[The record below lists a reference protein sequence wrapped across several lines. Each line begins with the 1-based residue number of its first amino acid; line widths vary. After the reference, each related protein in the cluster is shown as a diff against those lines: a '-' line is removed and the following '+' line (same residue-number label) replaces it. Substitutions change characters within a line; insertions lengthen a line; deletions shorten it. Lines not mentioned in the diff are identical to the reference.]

1 MEQGTS
7 IGVKPT
13 VLEGEQSP
21 PAIAAKTKTTA
32 QVLIVEKDSSATEY
46 LRELLLRESHTVL
59 AACSNQEAWS
69 LIEQS
74 PFVDLVILEL
84 DLDGEN
90 GWELLNRIRN
100 DILFSK
106 LPVLVY
112 TSMTDRETVLKN
124 LRIGVQNFLIK
135 PYQEEKIH
143 LEIQKALE
151 TDWIEQHFEA
161 PPRVCQKL
169 GISLEDYYGRLK
181 ETANA
186 INTSLPKLKGSLVGD
201 NFAGRA
207 EAIRVLSSMGV
218 EIGLRVL
225 KNIVV
230 DFFISDGQE
239 NMEEALTLLSRL
251 QLLNKI
257 LERKIDSVPL
267 QSLLED
273 QITTNTIEEPSVGNL
288 MLTEK
293 ASSQRSLSREDS
305 GQPES
310 PQISRGEIQTAIMDI
325 KDFPI
330 FNSIL
335 TAFNLTTRHMEMSV
349 EDVVYLI
356 QKDAGLCTQVLTF
369 ANSAYIAPRSP
380 VDDIEM
386 AIQLIGLRRLQVF
399 SLTLKS
405 GIDVNKLFTAI
416 DWDSFWIHQVGCALL
431 SQDVLQL
438 LEAPPMPLAYLA
450 GLLHDIG
457 KIIITHLYPLEYNE
471 AIEYALNENI
481 SLLDAE
487 RKFFSITHE
496 EAGALYI
503 EYNNLP
509 AQFAS
514 VTAHHS
520 DPGRAETD
528 IELTALISMT
538 NYLCKK
544 YKVGFS
550 GAPTPSPNS
559 LVYSQPSWNILK
571 RWTNS
576 QCSPELFE
584 SEISRRIKRLK
595 RDLAAMAPQLA

>member
-1 MEQGTS
+1 MQQGTS

-13 VLEGEQSP
+13 VLAGEQSP

-32 QVLIVEKDSSATEY
+32 QVLIVENDPAAMEY

-59 AACSNQEAWS
+59 AARSNQEAWS
-69 LIEQS
+69 LLEQS
-74 PFVDLVILEL
+74 PFVDLVIMEL

-90 GWELLNRIRN
+90 GWDLLNRIRN
-100 DILFSK
+100 DILFSR

-112 TSMTDRETVLKN
+112 TGMTDRETVLKN

-135 PYQEEKIH
+135 PYQAEKIY
-143 LEIQKALE
+143 LEVQKALE
-151 TDWIEQHFEA
+151 TDWIEQLFES
-161 PPRVCQKL
+161 PPQVCQKL
-169 GISLEDYYGRLK
+169 GISLEDYYRRLNGTTK
-181 ETANA
+181 A
-186 INTSLPKLKGSLVGD
+186 IDVSIPKLKEFLVKD
-201 NFAGRA
+201 NFAERA
-207 EAIRVLSSMGV
+207 EAIRVLSFMGV
-218 EIGLRVL
+218 EIGLGVL

-230 DFFISDGQE
+230 DFSISDGQA
-239 NMEEALTLLSRL
+239 NTEEALTLLSRL
-251 QLLNKI
+251 QLLNNI
-257 LERKIDSVPL
+257 LERKIDSVST

-273 QITTNTIEEPSVGNL
+273 RITTNTIEEASTDNL
-288 MLTEK
+288 MLAEI
-293 ASSQRSLSREDS
+293 ASSRKSLSREDS
-305 GQPES
+305 GQPE
-310 PQISRGEIQTAIMDI
+310 PHQISREEIQTAIMDI

-335 TAFNLTTRHMEMSV
+335 NSFKLTTKQMEMSV
-349 EDVVYLI
+349 EDVVYII
-356 QKDAGLCTQVLTF
+356 QRDAGLCTQVLTF

-386 AIQLIGLRRLQVF
+386 AIQLIGLHRLQVF

-416 DWDSFWIHQVGCALL
+416 DWNSFWIHQVGCALL

-438 LEAPPMPLAYLA
+438 LEAPPIPLAYLA

-457 KIIITHLYPLEYNE
+457 KIIISHLYPLEYNE
-471 AIEYALNENI
+471 AVEYALNENI

-496 EAGALYI
+496 EAGALFMD
-503 EYNNLP
+503 YNNLP
-509 AQFAS
+509 PQFAS

-528 IELTALISMT
+528 IELTALISLT

-559 LVYSQPSWNILK
+559 LVYDQPSWNILK
-571 RWTNS
+571 RWTDS

-584 SEISRRIKRLK
+584 SEISKRIKRLK
-595 RDLAAMAPQLA
+595 RELTAMAPQLA